1 MRIGGFG
8 GVSGLKAFLKEAGIT
23 HVLDATHPF
32 ASQMSLNAVQACT
45 ALGIPL
51 IALAREPWA
60 PQPGDTW
67 CRVANIPEAVA
78 ALDRPAAQVLL
89 AIGRVH
95 LEAFAPN
102 SQHHYVLRLVDP
114 PEHPLPFPNAT
125 ILVDRGPFSVE
136 GDRALMEAH
145 RIELIVS
152 KNAGG
157 TGAIAKIQAAR
168 DLGLPIIM
176 IDRPTMPIRSEVGSV
191 EEAIDWLQRQGAD
204 LGV

>member
-23 HVLDATHPF
+23 HVVDATHPF